1 MFWLRQH
8 VLPLIEGF
16 SEERERS
23 PGAESF
29 RSALS
34 DGAESFYSAL
44 SDHRSSVYYDAES
57 SDLDS
62 SDSDSRYADVDE
74 ELFSEQMPEV
84 GTDYKEAVAKERT
97 VDDAYE
103 SFSYGKLFEDVYGSV
118 VHRPPLLRRQQT
130 HQGSQNEM
138 QPPPRK
144 WRPPPRIPVKVDLFQ
159 ECAVPAVNHEP
170 PAHCRSQPVEFTGH
184 VEHEDDWQEM
194 ESAELEGE
202 MQEGEVSAPLLSYL
216 EQAAEEFAEFI
227 LDEAREEA
235 CRFVNAVSVIGD
247 RGKIARP
254 SLKSLPSDNGGQ
266 TELLECAVTVANG
279 TAQHTATSQDQDI
292 LDAFNRQFE
301 PCFDSEEELDP
312 QAFENASEDDIDNT
326 GQSDIEEKGLLNRN
340 ALLGTFKRFPKSL
353 LKSLPHVHSFSDG
366 SRNGGSPRRCP
377 SPLFPVTSSAS
388 DLTEKYWRRH
398 SSDIADTGVQ
408 PKGLN
413 STNKNFLSSD
423 PDISTYPCT
432 SLSNGHGDGAMVDV
446 LNMTMGASFPLEPQK
461 KINSVKAID
470 IAQCLPVT
478 HPEKLLEESQ
488 SEFSSALPS
497 AVLLH
502 ENKGN
507 GFAPMQE
514 KCGALLSE
522 PPKPPPRSP
531 RHSNVMQPFQCQ
543 QISQEYTSKV
553 DCFSEI
559 GMAQVENQA
568 IPEGGPCLESHLK
581 VPARRKKTMPGFQ
594 SFRGISVE
602 DSPSSEKV
610 SASAADPL
618 LLKDRSTVEDS
629 TKEEQLVQDKVPLF
643 EQGFLHRVTCDESEE
658 DSSFSSSEDPQTDVE
673 MPSNG
678 NLGLL
683 SYEDPEPDGEP
694 PTSGILRLPFSLSQ
708 LTGHLFEDDSLL
720 DVVSFHVVDNCD
732 FLKDTCD
739 DSPPYVVKL
748 GPSDDFSAFLVDPD
762 TSEHSELDGS
772 GTDSVFEDAA
782 SQSFNESNLDSFQS
796 GCVTPDENNEKGDED
811 FENQQSG
818 KQRDQSKSFP
828 NIPARPRRKC
838 AQTSLIEK
846 QHSTISTGQC
856 VDLKMHDKIS
866 AELGSPET
874 NASRNMSC
882 IVTSIPDEPQS
893 THMPYVQCQGGNL
906 VCNNIRAETLQEH
919 SMLEAD
925 VHRKEDVLEMSG
937 SKEAAGALSGITP
950 RPTSSSYQEVPGAGL
965 ECDKPILE
973 KTSGGSLVGAALVG
987 ADSSEGSRSQN
998 SVMTNSGEMNSTS
1011 GKADYDVLQEAKRV
1025 IETACDRDLVQ
1036 ATLKHFKDFAK
1047 DEQGPGGS
1055 PRPPPTSK
1063 AKAEATPC
1071 STSSTEE
1078 DGSNSSPE
1086 TNDLA
1091 PVMGQTLS
1099 QVSEMC
1105 RTNAGIQGHHNS
1117 CYLDA
1122 TLFAMFSCTYVFDD
1136 ILTRK
1141 RDPSEDIKEYD
1152 QIQKVLRDD
1161 IVCTLRRKK
1170 YVPHENVMKLREL
1183 LDSLGNVSGLT
1194 TEEKDPEEFLNS
1206 LIHALRVPPFLKLSS
1221 QQETHL
1227 YQLFVT
1233 KHELLERPTVQQL
1246 FHQSIHESRIKL
1258 KEIPKALIIQMPR
1271 CGKQFKLYDLI
1282 VPSLELDITDAL
1294 ENSPRFCYVCG
1305 KQATHECWDCF
1316 RPDVGLE
1323 VISYCRSCSD
1333 TVHKHH
1339 SRETHKTAT
1348 FENDFGEG
1356 ATPRKISMRL
1366 FAIVCIETSHYVCF
1380 VKCPVKDSTK
1390 PEWCFF
1396 DSMADREGGEDGHNI
1411 PKVEKYA
1418 DAEVWLGPKG
1428 LEKLRGISENSI
1440 QMLPGKT
1447 RRVFRDAYMCM
1458 YENPL
1463 VMKYK

>member
-1 MFWLRQH
+1 MNRTTQSHKPKVLLDRDIQNPRFDAGTLFEVLADDPYESKVKVQSLDPGDSGVILCNREILREVTSLEALVLLPVKPVRNRLKIYRDQEWLKEIPIISENKRVVVKDKFEGIVKFKGVVREYGPGIRFIVEIQDGTNDPIKRKQCFSIQDLRLLDGREIYH
-8 VLPLIEGF
+8 GHNSVVPRLPSKKKSLSSGITRCDPAPWHQERLRDF
-16 SEERERS
+16 CDSESS
-23 PGAESF
+23 PL
-29 RSALS
+29 RIN
-34 DGAESFYSAL
+34 DRVVWV
-44 SDHRSSVYYDAES
+44 SDHGPEYGTVRWLGHLHDTSE
-57 SDLDS
+57 DLMVGVEFDNQVGTGTGKYRDRQLFEAQLGHAS
-62 SDSDSRYADVDE
+62 LIPLLGLLRADDYLGEQAPAVRASCWE
-74 ELFSEQMPEV
+74 QASEQV
-84 GTDYKEAVAKERT
+84 DYGNSCFYTSHLDR
-97 VDDAYE
+97 
-103 SFSYGKLFEDVYGSV
+103 
-118 VHRPPLLRRQQT
+118 RP
-130 HQGSQNEM
+130 
-138 QPPPRK
+138 K
-144 WRPPPRIPVKVDLFQ
+144 
-159 ECAVPAVNHEP
+159 
-170 PAHCRSQPVEFTGH
+170 
-184 VEHEDDWQEM
+184 
-194 ESAELEGE
+194 
-202 MQEGEVSAPLLSYL
+202 
-216 EQAAEEFAEFI
+216 
-227 LDEAREEA
+227 
-235 CRFVNAVSVIGD
+235 
-247 RGKIARP
+247 
-254 SLKSLPSDNGGQ
+254 
-266 TELLECAVTVANG
+266 
-279 TAQHTATSQDQDI
+279 
-292 LDAFNRQFE
+292 
-301 PCFDSEEELDP
+301 
-312 QAFENASEDDIDNT
+312 
-326 GQSDIEEKGLLNRN
+326 
-340 ALLGTFKRFPKSL
+340 
-353 LKSLPHVHSFSDG
+353 
-366 SRNGGSPRRCP
+366 
-377 SPLFPVTSSAS
+377 VTSSS
-388 DLTEKYWRRH
+388 H
-398 SSDIADTGVQ
+398 
-408 PKGLN
+408 
-413 STNKNFLSSD
+413 
-423 PDISTYPCT
+423 
-432 SLSNGHGDGAMVDV
+432 
-446 LNMTMGASFPLEPQK
+446 
-461 KINSVKAID
+461 
-470 IAQCLPVT
+470 
-478 HPEKLLEESQ
+478 
-488 SEFSSALPS
+488 
-497 AVLLH
+497 
-502 ENKGN
+502 
-507 GFAPMQE
+507 
-514 KCGALLSE
+514 
-522 PPKPPPRSP
+522 
-531 RHSNVMQPFQCQ
+531 FQ
-543 QISQEYTSKV
+543 
-553 DCFSEI
+553 
-559 GMAQVENQA
+559 
-568 IPEGGPCLESHLK
+568 
-581 VPARRKKTMPGFQ
+581 
-594 SFRGISVE
+594 
-602 DSPSSEKV
+602 
-610 SASAADPL
+610 
-618 LLKDRSTVEDS
+618 
-629 TKEEQLVQDKVPLF
+629 
-643 EQGFLHRVTCDESEE
+643 
-658 DSSFSSSEDPQTDVE
+658 
-673 MPSNG
+673 
-678 NLGLL
+678 
-683 SYEDPEPDGEP
+683 
-694 PTSGILRLPFSLSQ
+694 
-708 LTGHLFEDDSLL
+708 
-720 DVVSFHVVDNCD
+720 
-732 FLKDTCD
+732 
-739 DSPPYVVKL
+739 
-748 GPSDDFSAFLVDPD
+748 
-762 TSEHSELDGS
+762 
-772 GTDSVFEDAA
+772 
-782 SQSFNESNLDSFQS
+782 
-796 GCVTPDENNEKGDED
+796 
-811 FENQQSG
+811 
-818 KQRDQSKSFP
+818 
-828 NIPARPRRKC
+828 
-838 AQTSLIEK
+838 
-846 QHSTISTGQC
+846 
-856 VDLKMHDKIS
+856 
-866 AELGSPET
+866 
-874 NASRNMSC
+874 
-882 IVTSIPDEPQS
+882 
-893 THMPYVQCQGGNL
+893 
-906 VCNNIRAETLQEH
+906 
-919 SMLEAD
+919 
-925 VHRKEDVLEMSG
+925 
-937 SKEAAGALSGITP
+937 
-950 RPTSSSYQEVPGAGL
+950 
-965 ECDKPILE
+965 
-973 KTSGGSLVGAALVG
+973 
-987 ADSSEGSRSQN
+987 
-998 SVMTNSGEMNSTS
+998 
-1011 GKADYDVLQEAKRV
+1011 
-1025 IETACDRDLVQ
+1025 
-1036 ATLKHFKDFAK
+1036 DFAK

>member
-846 QHSTISTGQC
+846 QHSTIST
-856 VDLKMHDKIS
+856 
-866 AELGSPET
+866 
-874 NASRNMSC
+874 
-882 IVTSIPDEPQS
+882 
-893 THMPYVQCQGGNL
+893 
-906 VCNNIRAETLQEH
+906 
-919 SMLEAD
+919 
-925 VHRKEDVLEMSG
+925 
-937 SKEAAGALSGITP
+937 
-950 RPTSSSYQEVPGAGL
+950 
-965 ECDKPILE
+965 
-973 KTSGGSLVGAALVG
+973 
-987 ADSSEGSRSQN
+987 
-998 SVMTNSGEMNSTS
+998 
-1011 GKADYDVLQEAKRV
+1011 
-1025 IETACDRDLVQ
+1025 
-1036 ATLKHFKDFAK
+1036 DFAK